1 MSGWTTKKLGEVCE
15 VVLGGTPRT
24 SVDEYWGGSVP
35 WLTPGDMGK
44 IKGLYVAETSRS
56 LTQQG
61 LENGSRLFPENTV
74 VLSTRA
80 PIGYVLINT
89 VPMCTNQ
96 GCKTLIPNSTIVP
109 EYLAYNLIGRTIE
122 LNELGTGTTFKELA
136 TGVLK
141 NIDIPIPPLA
151 EQKRIV
157 AKIDAA
163 FEKIDRL
170 KANAEKNLT
179 NAKELLQSALDE
191 AFKTPKGDKV
201 RLRGVCDVL
210 AGYPFKGNAFS
221 ETGIKICGGLI
232 ITPTEIKWSECKH
245 WDSSEGLEDYLL
257 AADDIVIAL
266 DRPWIADGF
275 KIGMI
280 EESDL
285 PCLLIQRTAR
295 LRAKKVIPKYL
306 LYVLRHPA
314 FKEYCTFTG
323 STVPHISHKDIER
336 YMITCPPL
344 AEQKQII
351 KHLDFLSEKIKM
363 LEQNYARQIADCA
376 EMRQAILREAFEGR
390 L

>member
-1 MSGWTTKKLGEVCE
+1 MSGWTTKKLGEVCAFSKDGGNWRNLPYVGLE
-15 VVLGGTPRT
+15 DIESKTARFTGSTAPKTVQSLTFRFHPGQVLYGRLRP
-24 SVDEYWGGSVP
+24 Y
-35 WLTPGDMGK
+35 LQ
-44 IKGLYVAETSRS
+44 KGLLAENEGHCSTEIFPIQP
-56 LTQQG
+56 TQNLNAKYFLYWLLSDDVTAKIDETCRDARMPRANMNEV
-61 LENGSRLFPENTV
+61 LEFTIPLPL
-74 VLSTRA
+74 LS
-80 PIGYVLINT
+80 
-89 VPMCTNQ
+89 
-96 GCKTLIPNSTIVP
+96 
-109 EYLAYNLIGRTIE
+109 
-122 LNELGTGTTFKELA
+122 
-136 TGVLK
+136 
-141 NIDIPIPPLA
+141 

-163 FEKIDRL
+163 FEKIDKL
-170 KANAEKNLT
+170 KANAEKNLA
-179 NAKELLQSALDE
+179 NAKELFQSALDE

-201 RLRGVCDVL
+201 RLRDVCDVL

-323 STVPHISHKDIER
+323 ATVPHISHKNIER
-336 YMITCPPL
+336 YVIPCPPL
-344 AEQKQII
+344 AEQKQIA
-351 KHLDFLSEKIKM
+351 KRLDLLSQKTKT
-363 LEQNYARQIADCA
+363 LQQNYARQIADCA

>member
-15 VVLGGTPRT
+15 EIRERISSAEIPLAAYITTDNMLKNCAGVCEAENLPPKICSLVAYQSGDILLSNIRPYLKKIWLADRSGGASSDVIVLRPRF
-24 SVDEYWGGSVP
+24 
-35 WLTPGDMGK
+35 
-44 IKGLYVAETSRS
+44 
-56 LTQQG
+56 
-61 LENGSRLFPENTV
+61 ENILARYIY
-74 VLSTRA
+74 RA
-80 PIGYVLINT
+80 
-89 VPMCTNQ
+89 
-96 GCKTLIPNSTIVP
+96 
-109 EYLAYNLIGRTIE
+109 LARE
-122 LNELGTGTTFKELA
+122 EFFDFSMLNVTGTKMPRGKRDWIKSFE
-136 TGVLK
+136 
-141 NIDIPIPPLA
+141 IPIPPLA

-157 AKIDAA
+157 TKIDAA

-170 KANAEKNLT
+170 KANAEKNLA
-179 NAKELLQSALDE
+179 NAKELSQSALDE
-191 AFKTPKGDKV
+191 ACKTPKGDKV
-201 RLRGVCDVL
+201 RLRDVCDVL
-210 AGYPFKGNAFS
+210 AGYPFKGNSFS

-257 AADDIVIAL
+257 AVDDIVIAL

-280 EESDL
+280 EEGDL

-323 STVPHISHKDIER
+323 ATVPHISHKDIER
-336 YMITCPPL
+336 YMIPCPPL
-344 AEQKQII
+344 TEQKQII
-351 KHLDFLSEKIKM
+351 KHLDFLLEKIKM
-363 LEQNYARQIADCA
+363 LEQNYERQIADCA